1 MEKAKKSKEYHHG
14 DLRRAVI
21 DAAFSLVEKRGL
33 RELTLR
39 EVARQIGVTHAAPY
53 HHFKDRDALL
63 AAMEQEAFQA
73 LDRAMGEAKQGIADP
88 GDELFALGR
97 AYIDFAREH
106 PERVQVMFQRGE
118 GDNAAEMSETGRCAF
133 QHLVDAIAHC
143 QAQGVAPAGDPFALA
158 LSAWSLVHGFA
169 ALWVEGPLKAM
180 EPYAG
185 GFEMLRDGMLHN
197 FGSWLRAAAKG
208 GA

>member
-1 MEKAKKSKEYHHG
+1 MEKRKKTKEYHHG

-21 DAAFSLVEKRGL
+21 KAAFALVKKRGL

-39 EVARQIGVTHAAPY
+39 EVARKIGVTHAAPY
-53 HHFKDRDALL
+53 HHFKDREALL
-63 AAMEQEAFQA
+63 SAMEEEAFQE
-73 LDRAMGEAKQGIADP
+73 LDHAMRESKAGVEDP
-88 GDELFALGR
+88 SDELFALGR

-118 GDNAAEMSETGRCAF
+118 GDKAAEMSETGRCAF
-133 QHLVDAIAHC
+133 QHLVDAVARC
-143 QAQGVAPAGDPFALA
+143 QTQGVAPAGDPFALA

-185 GFEMLRDGMLHN
+185 GFEALRDGMLAN
-197 FGSWLRAAAKG
+197 YGSWLKAAAR

>member
-1 MEKAKKSKEYHHG
+1 MEKPKKTRDYHHG

-21 DAAFSLVEKRGL
+21 KAAFALVKKRGL

-39 EVARQIGVTHAAPY
+39 EVARKIGVTHAAPY

-63 AAMEQEAFQA
+63 AAMEEEAFEE
-73 LDRAMGEAKQGIADP
+73 LDRAMREAKQGIDDP

-118 GDNAAEMSETGRCAF
+118 GDKAAEMSDTGRCAF
-133 QHLVDAIAHC
+133 QHLVDAIARC
-143 QAQGVAPAGDPFALA
+143 QAEGVAPAGDPFALA

-185 GFEMLRDGMLHN
+185 GFEALRDGMLHN
-197 FGSWLRAAAKG
+197 FGSWLRAAATSS
-208 GA
+208 A